1 MLVVVPPSRRSAW
14 IRGDPVRLI
23 AEEEPNPSGTVSAR
37 PDGAAGLVERL
48 RSVGK
53 RYIPRSRASDPIEL
67 DLIATLTEV
76 AEALS
81 SAMRV
86 EEVLDIIVDR
96 AKAITD
102 TDKAVLVL
110 TDQHDDSLD
119 LDTLVVRGS
128 RSQHLQ
134 DWWEPH
140 LEHLGREVFKTGTPL
155 VEVHDESDAVVVAS
169 PVLVRDQRMGLICAI
184 NSSRHPFTGR
194 QIDFLRVLSAFAGS
208 AIESAQF
215 AEQSRYVLLASERD
229 RIAREMH
236 DGVVQSLFSIS
247 LGLEMCKKQV
257 SRDPVAVAQSLDE
270 LQERL
275 NTSMTE
281 LRRYIYDLRPMK
293 LTELGLV
300 GALEVW
306 VREITQGSP
315 IHGRLVVDGEVPRM
329 TPAEEATLYR
339 GAKEAISNVVRH
351 SQAHK
356 FEVRLRFAEGLASIQ
371 VDDDGVGFDS
381 LGVLAGATPGLGLRS
396 IRDMVTREGGA
407 FAVDSSMRGTRLRID
422 VPVRGAAW

>member
-1 MLVVVPPSRRSAW
+1 M
-14 IRGDPVRLI
+14 RLI
-23 AEEEPNPSGTVSAR
+23 TAEEPNPSDSVTAR
-37 PDGAAGLVERL
+37 PNRSAGLVERL
-48 RSVGK
+48 RAVGR
-53 RYIPRSRASDPIEL
+53 RYTAHGRDSDPIEL

-81 SAMRV
+81 SAMKV
-86 EEVLDIIVDR
+86 EDVLDIIVDR

-110 TDQHDDSLD
+110 TDRHDDSLD
-119 LDTLVVRGS
+119 MDTLVVRGS
-128 RSQHLQ
+128 RSEHLQ

-140 LEHLGREVFKTGTPL
+140 LEHLGREVFKTGAPL
-155 VEVHDESDAVVVAS
+155 LEVHEESDAVVVAS

-184 NSSRHPFTGR
+184 NSSQHPFTQR
-194 QIDFLRVLSAFAGS
+194 QVDFLRVLSAFAGS
-208 AIESAQF
+208 AIESAHF
-215 AEQSRYVLLASERD
+215 TEQSRYVLLASERD

-315 IHGRLVVDGEVPRM
+315 VHGRLVVDGEVPRM

-351 SQAHK
+351 SRAHR
-356 FEVRLRFAEGLASIQ
+356 FEVRLEFTDNSASVQ
-371 VDDDGVGFDS
+371 VNDDGVGFDS
-381 LGVLAGATPGLGLRS
+381 LGVLGGATPGLGLRS

-422 VPVRGAAW
+422 VPIRGSAW